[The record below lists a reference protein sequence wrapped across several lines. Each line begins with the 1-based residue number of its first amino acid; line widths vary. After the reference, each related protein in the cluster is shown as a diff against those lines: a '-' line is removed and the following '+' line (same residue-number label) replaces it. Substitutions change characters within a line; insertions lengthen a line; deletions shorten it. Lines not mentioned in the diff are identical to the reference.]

1 MLVDT
6 GTVKRLHEQPLD
18 WFIVRCA
25 TRQHEYIFTHLLLD
39 RLL

>member
-6 GTVKRLHEQPLD
+6 ESVKRLHEQPLD

-25 TRQHEYIFTHLLLD
+25 MRPHENAFIHLLSD